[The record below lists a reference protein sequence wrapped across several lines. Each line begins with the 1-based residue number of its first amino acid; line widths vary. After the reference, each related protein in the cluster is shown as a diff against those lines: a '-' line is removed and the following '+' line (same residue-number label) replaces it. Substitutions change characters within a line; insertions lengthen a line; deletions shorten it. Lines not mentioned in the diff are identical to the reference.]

1 MDNDDNFESQEED
14 AKRVDCKEEDT
25 TRSNEFG
32 DIKKSS
38 KKSQSNGE
46 AGTSRSLGYTIK
58 KRPTR
63 DGHNQVWAQ
72 EVTIPTI
79 IKRP

>member
-1 MDNDDNFESQEED
+1 MDNDDNFESQEGD
-14 AKRVDCKEEDT
+14 AERVDCKEEDT

-46 AGTSRSLGYTIK
+46 AGTSRSLGPLK
-58 KRPTR
+58 K
-63 DGHNQVWAQ
+63 DQL
-72 EVTIPTI
+72 EMDI
-79 IKRP
+79 IKYGHKK

>member
-14 AKRVDCKEEDT
+14 AKRVDYKEEDT
-25 TRSNEFG
+25 MRSNESG

-38 KKSQSNGE
+38 KKSKSDSE
-46 AGTSRSLGYTIK
+46 AGTSRSLGHTIK
-58 KRPTR
+58 KRPTK

-72 EVTIPTI
+72 EMTIPTI